1 MINLKNLLIVF
12 SILFLILGCSSSQKL
27 AQQKADLPQAKTHYY
42 GIEINGVVCGY
53 SKMETSPMV
62 KDGKDLI
69 QLKQKTFM
77 MISALGSK
85 FNTDLKLTYFI
96 DPQTG
101 QFSYHD
107 SYVKQGQT
115 ELNSAI
121 YIANDTARFTTS
133 MQEKDIKTP
142 LISDA
147 ILENTLFFP
156 HLKKDFVDNNL
167 EKKTYNTYEVREAAI
182 QKTTYTKVGAEK
194 IELAGKTY
202 DAIIL
207 DELNQNTGLKIK
219 WWIDSK
225 NGYLLK
231 AVLPNNRL
239 SYLTDQSVVKKIEAA
254 NLDESISTKTNVSI
268 ADFQS
273 ISYMKVKATIE
284 PTGLW
289 VTPASL
295 NIPGQKFEGTVK
307 ENLIEGIFEIEH
319 KKYDGK
325 NAPPFPPNFS
335 DVDSL
340 KKYLEPEA
348 YCESDDPVLIKKAQ
362 QITEGSKDSWE
373 AAVRLSKWVAENINY
388 AIPGGGTARK
398 TYDVKAGECG
408 AHSLLLAAFCRGV
421 GIPARVVWG
430 CMYVPNFGGAFG
442 QHGWSEI
449 YMGKVGWIPVD
460 ATAYE
465 NDFVDSGHIRIG
477 VLNSPTISLNA
488 KKMEV
493 LDHKLGSGKKN
504 SEQKIDSDKYREYLA
519 KYTNPQ
525 TNIVVSVFIDNNNLT
540 VDIPNKVKLPFNDP
554 GEDGLWFCKYSKN
567 LFLKFNKDDSGKIVQ
582 MELHEIVPMQRQADS
597 VNIGEDVPEKFK
609 PYLGKYLLAQLGA
622 NFEVSFL
629 DSSLAVYDPM
639 AKRTVRLQLP
649 DKNGRWLDEYNKNT
663 TFFTF
668 DDDGKV
674 TRMNIDA
681 NSRFQRGEPVA
692 FIIER
697 VIEESGIEDG
707 INKYQELK
715 EKTSDEYFLSESS
728 FNVLGYRLLNKEKF
742 AEAIKIFKLNAEVY
756 PESSNVY
763 DSLGEAYMKNGDTE
777 FAVSNYRKSLELNP
791 NNENAKKMLEEL
803 EAEK

>member
-1 MINLKNLLIVF
+1 MKNLKTLLIVLA
-12 SILFLILGCSSSQKL
+12 IWGLILGCSSSQKL
-27 AQQKADLPQAKTHYY
+27 AHQKTVLPKTETYYY
-42 GIEINGVVCGY
+42 GIEINHVLCGY
-53 SKMETSPMV
+53 SKIETSPL
-62 KDGKDLI
+62 GKDSNNLI

-96 DPQTG
+96 DPETG
-101 QFSYHD
+101 QFTYHD

-115 ELNSAI
+115 EMNSAI
-121 YIANDTARFTTS
+121 YIENDTARFTTPE
-133 MQEKDIKTP
+133 QKKDILTP
-142 LISDA
+142 LSSDV

-156 HLKKDFVDNNL
+156 HLKKDFVDNSL

-182 QKTTYTKVGAEK
+182 QKTTYTRVGTEK
-194 IELAGKTY
+194 IELAGKSY

-225 NGYLLK
+225 NGFLLK
-231 AVLPNNRL
+231 ATLPNNR
-239 SYLTDQSVVKKIEAA
+239 SAFLTDQSVVKKIEAA

-289 VTPASL
+289 VTPESL

-319 KKYDGK
+319 KKYHGN
-325 NAPPFPPNFS
+325 NAPAFPAAFS
-335 DVDSL
+335 DIDSL

-362 QITEGSKDSWE
+362 DITKESKDSWE
-373 AAVRLSKWVAENINY
+373 AGVRLSRWVAENINY

-408 AHSLLLAAFCRGV
+408 AHSLLLAAFCRAV

-430 CMYVPNFGGAFG
+430 CMYIPNFGGAFG

-449 YMGKVGWIPVD
+449 YMGKAGWIPVD
-460 ATAYE
+460 ATAFE
-465 NDFVDSGHIRIG
+465 NDFVDSGHIRLG

-493 LDHKLGSGKKN
+493 LDYKLGSGKKEN
-504 SEQKIDSDKYREYLA
+504 DKKNDSNKFSEYLA

-525 TNIVVSVFIDNNNLT
+525 TNTVVTTFTENNNLT

-554 GEDGLWFCKYSKN
+554 DENGIWFCKYSKN
-567 LFLKFNKDDSGKIVQ
+567 LFLKFNKDDSGKIIQ

-597 VNIGEDVPEKFK
+597 IKIDEGIPEKFR
-609 PYLGKYLLAQLGA
+609 PYIGNYLLAQLQA
-622 NFEVSFL
+622 KFEVSYL
-629 DSSLAVYDPM
+629 DSSLAIYDPL
-639 AKRTVRLQLP
+639 AKKTVKLQLP
-649 DKNGRWLDEYNKNT
+649 DENGRWLDEYNKNT
-663 TFFTF
+663 TFFKY
-668 DDDGKV
+668 DDEGNV
-674 TRMNIDA
+674 TAMNIDA
-681 NSRFQRGEPVA
+681 NSRFSRGEPVA
-692 FIIER
+692 LIIEK
-697 VIEESGIEDG
+697 IIDESGIVEG
-707 INKYQELK
+707 INKYVGLK
-715 EKTSDEYFLSESS
+715 KTPSDEYFLSEKS
-728 FNVLGYRLLNKEKF
+728 FNDLGYRLLNKEKF
-742 AEAIKIFKLNAEVY
+742 SEAIKIFTLNIEAY
-756 PESSNVY
+756 TDSWNVY
-763 DSLGEAYMKNGDTE
+763 DSLGEAYMKNGNAE
-777 FAVSNYRKSLELNP
+777 LAIKNYRKSVEINP
-791 NNENAKKMLEEL
+791 NNENGKKMLEKL
-803 EAEK
+803 ASEK

>member
-1 MINLKNLLIVF
+1 MKALKNLLIIF
-12 SILFLILGCSSSQKL
+12 AILVLIFGCSSTHKL
-27 AQQKADLPQAKTHYY
+27 AQQKADLPQVKTHYY
-42 GIEINGVVCGY
+42 GIKINGVVCGY
-53 SKMETSPMV
+53 SKMVTSPMV

-101 QFSYHD
+101 QFTYHD

-115 ELNSAI
+115 EMNSAI
-121 YIANDTARFTTS
+121 YIENDTARFTTPE
-133 MQEKDIKTP
+133 QKKDILTP
-142 LISDA
+142 LSSDV
-147 ILENTLFFP
+147 ILDNTLFFP
-156 HLKKDFVDNNL
+156 HLKRDFVDNNL
-167 EKKTYNTYEVREAAI
+167 EKKKYNIYEVREAAI

-231 AVLPNNRL
+231 AVLPNNR
-239 SYLTDQSVVKKIEAA
+239 SSFLTDQSVVKKIEAA

-307 ENLIEGIFEIEH
+307 DNLIEGIFEIEH

-325 NAPPFPPNFS
+325 NAPPFPTNFS
-335 DVDSL
+335 DIDSL

-348 YCESDDPVLIKKAQ
+348 YCESDDPVLIKKAKE
-362 QITEGSKDSWE
+362 ITEGSKDSWE
-373 AAVRLSKWVAENINY
+373 AANRLSKWVAENINY

-408 AHSLLLAAFCRGV
+408 AHSLLLTAFCRAV

-430 CMYVPNFGGAFG
+430 CMYIPNFGGAFG

-449 YMGKVGWIPVD
+449 YMGKAGWVPVD
-460 ATAYE
+460 ATAFE

-493 LDHKLGSGKKN
+493 LDHKLGS
-504 SEQKIDSDKYREYLA
+504 EQKDSAEPNKFSEYLA

-525 TNIVVSVFIDNNNLT
+525 TNTVVSVFVENNNLT
-540 VDIPNKVKLPFNDP
+540 VDIPNKVKLPFKNPD
-554 GEDGLWFCKYSKN
+554 EEGLWFCKFSKN

-597 VNIGEDVPEKFK
+597 VKIGEDVPEKFK

-622 NFEVSFL
+622 KFEVSFL

-639 AKRTVRLQLP
+639 AKRTVKLQLP

-663 TFFTF
+663 TFFTV
-668 DDDGKV
+668 DDQGNV
-674 TRMNIDA
+674 TQMNIDA
-681 NSRFQRGEPVA
+681 NSRFRRGEPVA
-692 FIIER
+692 IIIEK
-697 VIEESGIEDG
+697 IIDESGIEDG
-707 INKYQELK
+707 IKKYYELK
-715 EKTSDEYFLSESS
+715 KNTSDKYFFSENS
-728 FNVLGYRLLNKEKF
+728 FNTLGYKLINKEKF
-742 AEAIKIFKLNAEVY
+742 VEAIKIFKLNAEAY
-756 PESSNVY
+756 PESFNVY

-777 FAVSNYRKSLELNP
+777 LAISNYRKSLELNED
-791 NNENAKKMLEEL
+791 NENAKKMLEKL